1 MKCIE
6 VNEEMP
12 SFIIL
17 LVSGCQSSDDKV
29 YNEDQIDDHK
39 GEEIGIAKEGTKS
52 SVSHNFHIV
61 VRDSGLEKSE
71 EGRMKG

>member
-12 SFIIL
+12 SLIVLF
-17 LVSGCQSSDDKV
+17 VSGCQSSYYKV
-29 YNEDQIDDHK
+29 YDEDQIDDHK
-39 GEEIGIAKEGTKS
+39 GEEIGIAKEGAKS

-61 VRDSGLEKSE
+61 IRDSGLKKRE